1 MFSPPF
7 SKGYDFMKENQF
19 TLTNDSSVFEILCVT
34 KYYVSENGR
43 ELTLMKVHSENYVQ
57 EHMYMYNPLYTYTY
71 VVTYT
76 YVYV

>member
-7 SKGYDFMKENQF
+7 TKGYDFMKENQF

-43 ELTLMKVHSENYVQ
+43 ELTLMKVHSENYV
-57 EHMYMYNPLYTYTY
+57 
-71 VVTYT
+71 
-76 YVYV
+76 